1 MTRYLFAFSTL
12 AATLVSAVPVVSQT
26 FPTNDPVLRQMWTE
40 GIEKSQTEVLAQVLF
55 DEIGPRLTGSP
66 GHEKGNEWLVST
78 YNSWDITAENQEY
91 GTWMRW
97 RRGRVH
103 VDLVEPRVRTLE
115 VMNLAWSPGTGGQ
128 PIRGE
133 VVVMPNVSNVT
144 EFEAWLPNVRGKFVA
159 IAFPQPTCRPDADW
173 ERWATEESLVEMRDA
188 RTTAEQAWRDQ
199 MNRVGLE
206 ILGRGSETAITQRFE
221 RAGATG
227 VIASRWSRGWGAHQM
242 FASGTERM
250 LALTAGCED
259 YGLLHRLATNGQ
271 HPVIEVLSD
280 AEFLGEGPVSN
291 VIARLPGT
299 EFPDEYV
306 VLSAHFDSWDAA
318 SGATD
323 NGTGTLTML
332 EAMRILR
339 ATYPNPKRTILV
351 GHWGGEEQGL
361 NGSRAFVEDH
371 PEVVQNLQALFNQD
385 NGTGRIVNV
394 SNQGLIGASGY
405 LARWFSGLPTEFSEN
420 VAFNFPGTPGG
431 GGSDYAS
438 FVCYGA
444 PAFSLRSLNWSY
456 SPYTWH
462 TNRDTFDKVIF
473 ADLQRNA
480 TLYAMLAYMASEEEI
495 RLPRDRRTEFPVN
508 PATGEAGSWP
518 ECQPARREW
527 SERR

>member
-1 MTRYLFAFSTL
+1 
-12 AATLVSAVPVVSQT
+12 
-26 FPTNDPVLRQMWTE
+26 
-40 GIEKSQTEVLAQVLF
+40 
-55 DEIGPRLTGSP
+55 
-66 GHEKGNEWLVST
+66 
-78 YNSWDITAENQEY
+78 
-91 GTWMRW
+91 
-97 RRGRVH
+97 
-103 VDLVEPRVRTLE
+103 
-115 VMNLAWSPGTGGQ
+115 
-128 PIRGE
+128 
-133 VVVMPNVSNVT
+133 
-144 EFEAWLPNVRGKFVA
+144 
-159 IAFPQPTCRPDADW
+159 
-173 ERWATEESLVEMRDA
+173 MRDA
-188 RTTAEQAWRDQ
+188 RSTAEQAWRDQ

-227 VIASRWSRGWGAHQM
+227 VIASRWSQGWGTHQM

-259 YGLLHRLATNGQ
+259 YGLLHRLAANGQ

-456 SPYTWH
+456 RPYTWH

-480 TLYAMLAYMASEEEI
+480 TLYAMLAYMASEEEM